1 MRIVKL
7 LLACAL
13 TLGGT
18 SCGHAAVG
26 SQAVD
31 PQLRARVTAL
41 EQERTAV
48 HGEKLLQPK
57 AVFAF
62 YHARDFSAA
71 WPSATEREKVVDAI
85 RGVERDGLTPAD
97 YHLDALQSLL
107 REPEGAASADAAG
120 DLELLLTDAVAS
132 MLDHVRFGR
141 VLPITLNPLWN
152 VNPRAGKQPLE
163 KTLESIASA
172 ASPSQ
177 AIEAAKPQHFI
188 YKGLVGALARLRE
201 IQQQDGWRAVRSGG
215 KPIPPGTPDPRLPA
229 IRAHLAMTGEL
240 ASPTTTDSMR
250 YDDGLRKAVEL
261 FQSRHRLGSRG
272 TIDAATIQAL
282 NVTVSARI
290 EQVRANLERAR
301 WVVGGLA
308 DDFVLVNLPA
318 YKVYLIRGGKNVWE
332 TRSQIGKDA
341 RKTPTFRADMR
352 TVVLNPDWSV
362 PPTIFAEDVLKGM
375 QKGEHLLARK
385 HLVMLDKDNHEVD
398 PASINWKQVTPQ
410 NFPYTLRQLPGEDN
424 ALGQVKFLFPNPY
437 SIYLH
442 DTPHRELF
450 AADQRTFSSGCIR
463 IEHPLEL
470 AEILLSG
477 QDGWT
482 PEKIRQV
489 VATDDMQHV
498 SLEHPL
504 PVLIVYWTVSVGASG
519 EIHSMRDVYDLDPP
533 LIAALNAPLGR
544 R

>member
-1 MRIVKL
+1 MRIAL
-7 LLACAL
+7 ILLAFAL

-18 SCGHAAVG
+18 SCSHASVG
-26 SQAVD
+26 SQAID

-41 EQERTAV
+41 EQERSAV
-48 HGEKLLQPK
+48 HGEWLLQPQ
-57 AVFAF
+57 AIFAF
-62 YHARDFSAA
+62 YRARDFKPA
-71 WPSATEREKVVDAI
+71 WPSPAEREKVVDAI
-85 RGVERDGLTPAD
+85 RGIERDGLTPAD

-107 REPEGAASADAAG
+107 RQPDGTATADAAA
-120 DLELLLTDAVAS
+120 DLDLLLTDAVAG
-132 MLDHVRFGR
+132 MLDHVRYGR

-152 VNPRAGKQPLE
+152 VDPRAGAPPLE
-163 KTLESIASA
+163 KDLETIASA
-172 ASPSQ
+172 VSPSQ

-201 IQQQDGWRAVRSGG
+201 IEAQGDWAAVPSGESIAPGIADPRVPAVRA
-215 KPIPPGTPDPRLPA
+215 RLA
-229 IRAHLAMTGEL
+229 KTGEYS
-240 ASPTTTDSMR
+240 SPATLDSMR
-250 YDDGLRKAVEL
+250 YDEGLRNAVEL
-261 FQSRHRLGSRG
+261 FQRRHRIDPSG

-282 NVTVSARI
+282 NVTVSIRI
-290 EQVRANLERAR
+290 EQVRANLERSR
-301 WVVGGLA
+301 WVVGGLK

-318 YKVYLIRGGKNVWE
+318 YKVYLIRGGRNVWE
-332 TRSQIGKDA
+332 TRSQVGKDA
-341 RKTPTFRADMR
+341 RRTPTFRADMR
-352 TVVLNPDWSV
+352 TVVFNPDWTV
-362 PPTIFAEDVLKGM
+362 PPTIFAKDLLADVRKDA
-375 QKGEHLLARK
+375 HSLARK
-385 HLVMLDKDNHEVD
+385 HLVILDKDDHEVD
-398 PASINWKQVTPQ
+398 PASIDWKQVTPR
-410 NFPYTLRQLPGEDN
+410 NFPYTLRQPPGEDN

-482 PEKIRQV
+482 HEKIQQV
-489 VATDDMQHV
+489 VATDDMQSV
-498 SLEHPL
+498 TLEHSL

-519 EIHSMRDVYDLDPP
+519 EIRSMRDVYGLDPP

>member
-1 MRIVKL
+1 MRIAMI

-18 SCGHAAVG
+18 SCSRA
-26 SQAVD
+26 QAVD

-41 EQERTAV
+41 EQQSSAV
-48 HGEKLLQPK
+48 HGESLLKPK

-62 YHARDFSAA
+62 YRARDFKPA
-71 WPSATEREKVVDAI
+71 WTSPAEREKIVDAI
-85 RGVERDGLTPAD
+85 RGIERDGLTPAD
-97 YHLDALQSLL
+97 YHLAALQSLL
-107 REPEGAASADAAG
+107 HQADGAATADAAA
-120 DLELLLTDAVAS
+120 DLDLLITDAVAG
-132 MLDHVRFGR
+132 MLDHVRYGR
-141 VLPITLNPLWN
+141 VLPIALNPLWN
-152 VNPRAGKQPLE
+152 VDPRAGAPPLE
-163 KTLESIASA
+163 KDLETIASA

-188 YKGLVGALARLRE
+188 YKGLVGALAGLRE
-201 IQQQDGWRAVRSGG
+201 TEAQGDWAAVRSG
-215 KPIPPGTPDPRLPA
+215 KSIAPGVTDPRVPA
-229 IRAHLAMTGEL
+229 VRARLVKTGEL
-240 ASPTTTDSMR
+240 DSPATRDSLR
-250 YDDGLRKAVEL
+250 YDAGLRKAVEL
-261 FQSRHRLGSRG
+261 FQRRHRINPSG
-272 TIDAATIQAL
+272 TIDAATVQAL
-282 NVTVSARI
+282 NVTVSTRI
-290 EQVRANLERAR
+290 EQVRANLERSR
-301 WVVGGLA
+301 WVVGGLK

-332 TRSQIGKDA
+332 TRSQVGKEA
-341 RKTPTFRADMR
+341 RRTPTFRADMR
-352 TVVLNPDWSV
+352 TVVFNPDWTV
-362 PPTIFAEDVLKGM
+362 PPTIFAQDVLAAVRKDSRS
-375 QKGEHLLARK
+375 LAHK
-385 HLVMLDKDNHEVD
+385 HLVILDKDNHEVD
-398 PASINWKQVTPQ
+398 PDSIDWKRITPR
-410 NFPYTLRQLPGEDN
+410 NCPYTLRQPPGEDN

-450 AADQRTFSSGCIR
+450 ATDQRMFSSGCIR

-482 PEKIRQV
+482 PEKIQQV
-489 VATDDMQHV
+489 VATDDMQNV
-498 SLEHPL
+498 TLEHPL

-519 EIHSMRDVYDLDPP
+519 EIRSMRDAYGLDPP